1 MKVLN
6 KFYLEVMS
14 IIRQF
19 LKNVGKH
26 MRKIQIILQEGKKLF
41 IKYELIFICSTWTGK
56 HTFLESY

>member
-26 MRKIQIILQEGKKLF
+26 MRKIQIILQNYL
-41 IKYELIFICSTWTGK
+41 LNTS
-56 HTFLESY
+56 